1 MNNSNINNLVVYLR
15 LTPYQSQM
23 LEHNIDK
30 YNVGRVVKRGG
41 VLYVPYM
48 SRGILGWIKSIFFGV
63 QADLIG
69 PNKVLVR
76 NRRNIRFFK
85 NGYLFCFIFF
95 FPSNPPKSR
104 HFSAGNFHGF
114 FVRTPCTL
122 PKAGI

>member
-48 SRGILGWIKSIFFGV
+48 SRGILGWIKSIFLGV

-85 NGYLFCFIFF
+85 NGYHCVKIG
-95 FPSNPPKSR
+95 PYTYYADAMGHGISR
-104 HFSAGNFHGF
+104 DEFLREIAD
-114 FVRTPCTL
+114 
-122 PKAGI
+122 